1 MNNDKRTN
9 VRIVQRIGFF
19 LIGLFLLVGCKK
31 ERPNKDLEYIQGQ
44 IFTEY
49 KSFYVINQLDFL
61 SSNWYDQF
69 KTAYNKAN
77 RETVTFEHETAIVCD
92 ITTNETNEKAK
103 FQFQPIE
110 YNTILE
116 GEGIA
121 PEEK

>member
-1 MNNDKRTN
+1 M
-9 VRIVQRIGFF
+9 
-19 LIGLFLLVGCKK
+19 
-31 ERPNKDLEYIQGQ
+31 
-44 IFTEY
+44 
-49 KSFYVINQLDFL
+49 DFL